1 MTSIG
6 RRDPGVPDHEP
17 RETLYEPALSYAH
30 RVRLTLAEKGID
42 AEPIEIDLRNK
53 PSDFVHISPD
63 GRIPLV
69 ARGCENLPDPPLM
82 PAAPA
87 DRARNWI
94 KLADEQLYS
103 TTHRFIFTREAEA
116 RRELAAQLLETMF
129 SSSRTR

>member
-1 MTSIG
+1 M
-6 RRDPGVPDHEP
+6 
-17 RETLYEPALSYAH
+17 
-30 RVRLTLAEKGID
+30 
-42 AEPIEIDLRNK
+42 
-53 PSDFVHISPD
+53 HISPD